1 MRLSSSTTVP
11 KFEIYR
17 NEIQLER
24 QVTPQTYCESVG
36 QKSAML
42 GNESGLFEI
51 WVYPFKI
58 LSDLNF
64 TVFIPQYNLSI
75 KCTTIAKRIIV
86 RPELLTISYSH
97 DLFTIHQ
104 HLLTPMDQPGAI
116 VLFDIDTCTPLE
128 LWISFIPNLI
138 PMWPAGLG
146 GQYTLWLDDLK
157 SYYLGEGSKKYVGLI
172 GSPFAKKISETPGHQ
187 LPNDP
192 MKFAI
197 SISTDLAAE
206 TYIPIIIAG
215 STTGKD
221 TAMHTFDQLSNSIPA
236 YYQEKYEYYQR
247 LQKETLRIKTPLPE
261 LDQAYEWAK
270 ISLDKGLADNP
281 HLGKGMVAGY
291 GISGKTQ
298 RPGFAWFFGGD
309 TCLNSLAVDCYGDF
323 ELVRKSLELL
333 AKNQRDDGK
342 IFHELT
348 QSADLLN
355 WFQDYPYGFYHAETS
370 AFFIVAMAD
379 YLMRSG
385 DKDFIIENWEGIKQ
399 AYHYCIRSDEDG
411 DGLMENSAAGLAA
424 MEVGEMLQ
432 RNLVDIYLAS
442 IWLQALRSIIQ
453 LSEIMGEPEFQKQCE
468 KYYQKANHSFEQIFI
483 DQEKQEICFALLTD
497 GSKHLDTTVWQSIPY
512 FFNLIENQNAHNT
525 IVQLASADLATD
537 WGVRGVARSSKFYD
551 PISYNNG
558 SVWPFTTGYVAAA
571 EYRYHRAINGWQNLL
586 ANARL
591 TSLDALGWQTEL
603 LSGEF
608 YRPVSTSVPHQLFSA
623 TGIINPLVLGLLG
636 LESNAI
642 SHEIKFCPHLP
653 FDWDEIRV
661 QNYAVGQDKFNFFI
675 HRTNDRFALEIH
687 SHAQNKY
694 NIKFS
699 PSFGLGAQ
707 IEHVLIDQ
715 ADANFAVVETQ
726 YDVHCNIQ
734 CQIQNKSNI
743 EIQYSEG
750 IELEL
755 PLPQLQIG
763 SRSKGLRLLD
773 YELGGNQLRILCEG
787 LSGLKYHLQIRSG
800 FRLEK
805 CDGGKLKQIDD
816 LLWELEIA
824 FKKAAK
830 NHYIRKEI
838 KIQLAR
844 PTIMQS

>member
-1 MRLSSSTTVP
+1 MRLTSSTTVP

-24 QVTPQTYCESVG
+24 QVAPQTYCESVG
-36 QKSAML
+36 RKSAIL

-75 KCTTIAKRIIV
+75 KCSTVAKQIIV
-86 RPELLTISYSH
+86 RPELLTIIYSH
-97 DLFTIHQ
+97 DLFTIHE
-104 HLLTPMDQPGAI
+104 HLLTPIDQPGAI
-116 VLFDIDTCTPLE
+116 VFFDVDTCTPLE
-128 LWISFIPNLI
+128 LWISFAPNLI

-157 SYYLGEGSKKYVGLI
+157 SYYLGEGSRKYVGLI

-187 LPNDP
+187 LPDEP

-197 SISTDLAAE
+197 SVATDLAAE

-221 TAMHTFDQLSNSIPA
+221 SATRAFDQLLNSIPT
-236 YYQEKYEYYQR
+236 YYQEKYDYYQR
-247 LQKETLRIKTPLPE
+247 LRKDTLTIKTPLPE
-261 LDQAYEWAK
+261 LDQAFEWAK
-270 ISLDKGLADNP
+270 ISLDKGLVDNP

-291 GISGKTQ
+291 GVSGKTH

-309 TCLNSLAVDCYGDF
+309 TCLNSLAVNCYGDF
-323 ELVRKSLELL
+323 ELTRTSLELL

-348 QSADLLN
+348 QSASLLN

-385 DKDFIIENWEGIKQ
+385 NKTFIIENWEKIKQ
-399 AYHYCIRSDEDG
+399 AYDYCVRADEDG
-411 DGLMENSAAGLAA
+411 DGLMENSVAGLAA

-432 RNLVDIYLAS
+432 RNRVDIYLAS
-442 IWLQALRSIIQ
+442 IWIEALRSIIK
-453 LSEIMGEPEFQKQCE
+453 LSEIMDEPEFQKQCE
-468 KYYQKANHSFEQIFI
+468 KFYQKAIQSFEQVFI

-497 GSKHLDTTVWQSIPY
+497 GSKHRESTVWQSIPY
-512 FFNLIENQNAHNT
+512 FFNLIDNQNAHNT
-525 IVQLASADLATD
+525 IVQLASADMATD
-537 WGVRGVARSSKFYD
+537 WGVRGVARSSKYYD

-558 SVWPFTTGYVAAA
+558 SVWPFTTGYVATA

-608 YRPVSTSVPHQLFSA
+608 YRPVSTSIPHQLFSA

-636 LESNAI
+636 LQSNAL
-642 SHEIKFCPHLP
+642 SHEIKFAPHLP
-653 FDWDEIRV
+653 FEWNEISV
-661 QNYAVGQDKFNFFI
+661 HNYPVGQDKFDFFI
-675 HRTNDRFALEIH
+675 HRSKNSFKLEMKTQ
-687 SHAQNKY
+687 AQKNY
-694 NIKFS
+694 RLIFS
-699 PSFGLGAQ
+699 PAFGLGVQ
-707 IEHVLIDQ
+707 IERVLINQTDS
-715 ADANFAVVETQ
+715 NFGVINTQ
-726 YDVHCNIQ
+726 YDTHCEIQ
-734 CQIQNKSNI
+734 CQIKNI
-743 EIQYSEG
+743 LTIEFFFKAG
-750 IELEL
+750 IELDL
-755 PLPQLQIG
+755 PVPQLQIG

-773 YELGGNQLRILCEG
+773 YELNGNLFSILFEG
-787 LSGLKYHLQIRSG
+787 YRAVEYQAQIRSG
-800 FRLEK
+800 ASLLMCE
-805 CDGGKLKQIDD
+805 GGKLKQIDD
-816 LLWELEIA
+816 HLWELRIS
-824 FKKAAK
+824 FKNKAK
-830 NHYIRKEI
+830 HNHTRKRVTI
-838 KIQLAR
+838 HLAR
-844 PTIMQS
+844 P